1 MSSSAAAGTTSA
13 WALTRVLSP
22 RHRVRVAAVDAYGA
36 VQNSYAGRGAAVTGD
51 VPSRPWAMN
60 LADDEH
66 HYRYLG
72 FDLDVKH
79 VGLKIVDADTRTIR
93 ALLDDAGMPHLVCQS
108 GPSGGRHIWV
118 ALVDG
123 ISADTVAA
131 LARDLARICK
141 SLDKAPLSNPATGC
155 LRPPLTPHRD
165 GGRSTPIAGTI
176 DAITTPIVHAHQ
188 VRALAIAIGELA
200 AATAPDAAL
209 DAGRPLPLDQHGR
222 LYLPGTRRPLAAR
235 SAAAL
240 QDDAAAGDASA
251 SLWRFLVGAAAA
263 RWRYADVLTLRDEPG
278 LEHVR
283 TTRAGSRRSPRPS
296 TGEQSPGRVLARQW
310 DKAVRYV
317 AANPRGVGDDPTFD
331 GRAGAIASHVEALQE
346 RANAAPGRWSSG
358 GGASD
363 RRVLDALSILA
374 LQAVSV
380 SVEADIRR
388 LALMC
393 GIGRETARTALLRLA
408 ADGWIANTAL
418 HEGTRAA
425 HWTIDPQNTL
435 HRGTGEG
442 RSQADPRPAG
452 AGSIHRTNLLTEL
465 TDEQNA
471 RTHDTFTAG
480 TGLGLHTGNLY
491 AKIQTTPTLDD
502 TQPLRTLHRYGLTC
516 WTHEGWAAAPLSA
529 RDGVA
534 RRIGAAGTLH
544 ARERRYAVEREVWAW
559 WHGELAWM
567 ASPSRQRPGQR
578 PSPDAITLYDDGTNR
593 HGKHPRASDGRAD
606 FRLARQII
614 DNVRG
619 QISFSDRVDERPAA

>member
-1 MSSSAAAGTTSA
+1 
-13 WALTRVLSP
+13 
-22 RHRVRVAAVDAYGA
+22 
-36 VQNSYAGRGAAVTGD
+36 
-51 VPSRPWAMN
+51 MN

-66 HYRYLG
+66 RYRYLG
-72 FDLDVKH
+72 FDLDAKH

-123 ISADTVAA
+123 ISADTVAV

-155 LRPPLTPHRD
+155 LRPPLSPHRD

-176 DAITTPIVHAHQ
+176 DAITTPTVRAHQ
-188 VRALAIAIGELA
+188 VSALAIAIGELA
-200 AATAPDAAL
+200 AAAAPDAAL
-209 DAGRPLPLDQHGR
+209 AAGRPLPVDHHGR

-235 SAAAL
+235 SEAAL

-251 SLWRFLVGAAAA
+251 ILWRILVGAAAA

-283 TTRAGSRRSPRPS
+283 TTRAGSCRAPRPT

-346 RANAAPGRWSSG
+346 RANASPGRWSSG

-425 HWTIDPQNTL
+425 HWSIDPQNAF
-435 HRGTGEG
+435 HREMKAD
-442 RSQADPRPAG
+442 RSQADPRPGGAG
-452 AGSIHRTNLLTEL
+452 AAHRTHLLTGL

-480 TGLGLHTGNLY
+480 ESLGIHTGNLY

-502 TQPLRTLHRYGLTC
+502 TQTLRTLQRYGLTR
-516 WTHEGWAAAPLSA
+516 WTRQGWAAAPLRA
-529 RDGVA
+529 RDDVA

-559 WHGELAWM
+559 WQGELAWM
-567 ASPSRQRPGQR
+567 ASPSRQRPGRR

-593 HGKHPRASDGRAD
+593 HGKHPRTNDGRAD
-606 FRLARQII
+606 FRLARQFVEIA
-614 DNVRG
+614 RRHTLL
-619 QISFSDRVDERPAA
+619 SDRMGERPAA